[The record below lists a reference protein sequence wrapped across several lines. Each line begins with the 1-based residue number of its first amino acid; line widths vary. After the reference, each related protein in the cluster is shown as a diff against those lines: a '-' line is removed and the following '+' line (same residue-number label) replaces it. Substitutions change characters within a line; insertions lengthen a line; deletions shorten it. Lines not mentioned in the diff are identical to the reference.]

1 MQISIDTNKL
11 VTVATQLQAHK
22 DAKITILSAAC
33 RQAITAGF
41 ESAALG
47 QPHLYPSQETD
58 QLNLAG
64 SVTDSLLADLPA
76 DWVTPF
82 WCADLHGV
90 WAMRPH
96 TAEQI
101 QQVGR
106 EAKARILALMQYNAA
121 LAEQV
126 QLAPDKTAVDQIIWE
141 YPVA

>member
-1 MQISIDTNKL
+1 MQISIDTSKL
-11 VTVATQLQAHK
+11 VTAAAQLQAYK
-22 DAKITILSAAC
+22 DAKVAALSAAC
-33 RQAITAGF
+33 RSAITAGF
-41 ESAALG
+41 ESDALG
-47 QPHLYPSQETD
+47 ELHFYPSKETD

-64 SVTDSLLADLPA
+64 SVTDSLLAGLPE

-82 WCADLHGV
+82 WCADSAGE

-106 EAKARILALMQYNAA
+106 EAKARILALMQHNAA

-126 QLAPDKTAVDQIIWE
+126 QLAPDKAVVDQIVWE
-141 YPVA
+141 YPAA

>member
-1 MQISIDTNKL
+1 MNIKIDASKL
-11 VTVATQLQAHK
+11 RTAAAQLQEYK
-22 DAKITILSAAC
+22 EAKIISLSADC
-33 RQAITAGF
+33 RAAIMAGF
-41 ESAALG
+41 ESSALG
-47 QPHLYPSQETD
+47 EPHLYPSKETD

-64 SVTDSLLADLPA
+64 SVTDSLLADLPVN
-76 DWVTPF
+76 WTTPF

-106 EAKARILALMQYNAA
+106 VAKARILVLMQHNAT

-126 QLAPDKTAVDQIIWE
+126 RLAPDKTAVDQIIWE

>member
-1 MQISIDTNKL
+1 MNIKIDTNKL
-11 VTVATQLQAHK
+11 VTVAAQLQAHK
-22 DAKITILSAAC
+22 DAKIVALSAAC
-33 RQAITAGF
+33 RAAITAGF
-41 ESAALG
+41 ESDVLG
-47 QPHLYPSQETD
+47 ELHLYPSKETD

-82 WCADLHGV
+82 WCADSTGE

-96 TAEQI
+96 TATQI

-106 EAKARILALMQYNAA
+106 EAKARILSLMQHNAA

-126 QLAPDKTAVDQIIWE
+126 QLAPDKAAVDQIVWE
-141 YPVA
+141 YPAA

>member
-1 MQISIDTNKL
+1 MNIRIDVSKL
-11 VTVATQLQAHK
+11 RTAASQLQEHK
-22 DAKITILSAAC
+22 DAKIASLSAAC

-41 ESAALG
+41 ESSALG
-47 QPHLYPSQETD
+47 QPHLYPSKETD

-76 DWVTPF
+76 DWVTPL
-82 WCADLHGV
+82 WCADSAGE

-106 EAKARILALMQYNAA
+106 EAKTRILSLMQHNAA
-121 LAEQV
+121 LAEQAR
-126 QLAPDKTAVDQIIWE
+126 LAPDKPSVDQIIWE
-141 YPVA
+141 YPAV

>member
-1 MQISIDTNKL
+1 MQISIDTSKL
-11 VTVATQLQAHK
+11 VTAAAQLQAYK
-22 DAKITILSAAC
+22 DAKVTALSADC
-33 RQAITAGF
+33 RTAIIAGY
-41 ESAALG
+41 ESDALG
-47 QPHLYPSQETD
+47 EPHLYPSKETD

-64 SVTDSLLADLPA
+64 SVTDSLLPDLGP

-82 WCADLHGV
+82 WCADGAGE

-106 EAKARILALMQYNAA
+106 EAKVRILALMQHNAM

-141 YPVA
+141 YPAA

>member
-1 MQISIDTNKL
+1 MSIKIDISKL
-11 VTVATQLQAHK
+11 RTAAAQLQEHK
-22 DAKITILSAAC
+22 DAKIASLSAAC

-41 ESAALG
+41 ESTALG
-47 QPHLYPSQETD
+47 HPHLYPSKETD

-76 DWVTPF
+76 DWVSPF
-82 WCADLHGV
+82 WCADSTGE

-96 TAEQI
+96 TATQI

-106 EAKARILALMQYNAA
+106 EAKARILSLMQHNAA

-126 QLAPDKTAVDQIIWE
+126 QMAPDKAAVDQIVWE
-141 YPVA
+141 YPAA

>member
-1 MQISIDTNKL
+1 MNIRIDTSKL
-11 VTVATQLQAHK
+11 RTAATQLQEYK
-22 DAKITILSAAC
+22 EAKIASLSAAC

-41 ESAALG
+41 ESSALG
-47 QPHLYPSQETD
+47 EPHLYPSKETD

-82 WCADLHGV
+82 WCADSTGE

-96 TAEQI
+96 TATQI

-106 EAKARILALMQYNAA
+106 EAKARVLRLMQHNAA

-126 QLAPDKTAVDQIIWE
+126 QMAPDKAAVDQIVWE
-141 YPVA
+141 YPAA